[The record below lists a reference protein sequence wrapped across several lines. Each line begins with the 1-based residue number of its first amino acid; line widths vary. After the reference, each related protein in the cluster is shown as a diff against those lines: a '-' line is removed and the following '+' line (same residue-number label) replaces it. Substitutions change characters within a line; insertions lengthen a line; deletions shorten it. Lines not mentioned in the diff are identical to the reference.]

1 VPSDS
6 PEALDIQKLVR
17 EHMPE
22 LVPDPLQEVRVT
34 THVLGLA
41 ASTYVGLVVS
51 YWILGDRYFEHAGF
65 LAIPLTAWA
74 LGAVV
79 CEYALRRSH
88 ANRVREFTERS
99 TAAPWTLFATIT
111 ACFRRDIERQ
121 RERTLGPYSQ
131 WAKARQPLKEASDE
145 ANRSAA
151 YWRQRLEMEPD
162 NEVARSSLETAE
174 RLEQKFRGAVHELD
188 GRTEVLMAFFNDCEA
203 KLSVLEHT
211 KRDLEESKRLA
222 VLSTRA
228 DEIVLNAR
236 ARLDKIGQEFVSG
249 AARVGRA
256 LGSLERLQLLE
267 SAGDVPIERTEL
279 VADRIIESSEQERAM
294 LRPLSERMSS

>member
-6 PEALDIQKLVR
+6 PEALDIQELVR

-111 ACFRRDIERQ
+111 ERFRRDIERQ
-121 RERTLGPYSQ
+121 RERTLGPYSE

-151 YWRQRLEMEPD
+151 YWRQ
-162 NEVARSSLETAE
+162 

-236 ARLDKIGQEFVSG
+236 ATLDKIGQEFVSG